1 LIGGFNL
8 VKRRELT
15 DADRAMI
22 RDIAE
27 REALRIVNDAT
38 GLVGGLGSFSPLTRP
53 FAKPTSGVVRR
64 SVNLLLKS
72 GALDSFI
79 DTQINMLARERGYA
93 ISDVEKK
100 SRADLV
106 LDLAEAGI
114 DILADP
120 EVQKELDKLDRSSQD
135 LGTPL
140 PGREVIRRSG
150 QFSRQNLLPRFSVA
164 SKRTRKKTKTDK
176 NMSKALAQ
184 ANTEL
189 RTKNG
194 KLRKGKT
201 QADVMRR
208 AHRIRK
214 KMK

>member
-8 VKRRELT
+8 VKRRELS
-15 DADRAMI
+15 DADRE
-22 RDIAE
+22 RVREIAIE
-27 REALRIVNDAT
+27 EAIRIVEEST
-38 GLVGGLGSFSPLTRP
+38 GIVGTVGSVIPLTRP
-53 FAKPTSGVVRR
+53 FARATSSAVRR
-64 SVNLLLKS
+64 SANLLLKS
-72 GALDSFI
+72 GALDSYI
-79 DTQINMLARERGYA
+79 DAQINMLASQRGYV

-120 EVQKELDKLDRSSQD
+120 EVQKELDELDAASRRM
-135 LGTPL
+135 GTPL
-140 PGREVIRRSG
+140 PGREVVRRSG
-150 QFSRQNLLPRFSVA
+150 QFSRQNLLPRFETNT
-164 SKRTRKKTKTDK
+164 KRTRKKTKTDK
-176 NMSKALAQ
+176 NMKKALTQ
-184 ANTEL
+184 ANAEL

-214 KMK
+214 KMS